1 MGCEVGRASAWCRHG
16 YRGGAGRYR
25 GGVAQDPVLAEA
37 VADVVLGHPGVVR
50 LSGGPFGTVASYL
63 PGRRVVGVRLPLRDT
78 DPVEVAV
85 VARLGFALPL
95 LAAELGEVV
104 AAVLGPIV
112 LDLTVSDVEEAEVE
126 VVVAP
131 AHPARPVTTGLA

>member
-1 MGCEVGRASAWCRHG
+1 
-16 YRGGAGRYR
+16 
-25 GGVAQDPVLAEA
+25 
-37 VADVVLGHPGVVR
+37 
-50 LSGGPFGTVASYL
+50 
-63 PGRRVVGVRLPLRDT
+63 
-78 DPVEVAV
+78 VEVAV

-104 AAVLGPIV
+104 AAVLGPVV

-126 VVVAP
+126 VAVAP